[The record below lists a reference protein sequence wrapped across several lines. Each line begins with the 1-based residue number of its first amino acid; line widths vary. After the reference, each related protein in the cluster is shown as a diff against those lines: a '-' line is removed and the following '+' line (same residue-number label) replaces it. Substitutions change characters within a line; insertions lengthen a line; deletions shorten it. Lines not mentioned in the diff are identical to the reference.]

1 MFFMILTE
9 MIMELVLLG
18 LLVFMAIFIWKYAVK
33 WEMIK
38 NRYLCLY
45 ELKKMQDNLKERGL
59 TFEDLDELAKEISP
73 KKSNKNALAKIDAAY
88 EDAACD
94 EDNTKKE
101 KSTTKKGGASS
112 LKDLD
117 LIDLEELHG
126 SDE

>member
-9 MIMELVLLG
+9 FIMELVVIGILG
-18 LLVFMAIFIWKYAVK
+18 SMAVFIWKYAVK

-73 KKSNKNALAKIDAAY
+73 KKSNKNALAKIR
-88 EDAACD
+88 C
-94 EDNTKKE
+94 
-101 KSTTKKGGASS
+101 S
-112 LKDLD
+112 L
-117 LIDLEELHG
+117 
-126 SDE
+126 

>member
-1 MFFMILTE
+1 MILTE
-9 MIMELVLLG
+9 FIMELVVIGILG
-18 LLVFMAIFIWKYAVK
+18 SMAVFIWKYAVK

-94 EDNTKKE
+94 EDNTKKK
-101 KSTTKKGGASS
+101 KSATKKGGASS
-112 LKDLD
+112 LENLAM
-117 LIDLEELHG
+117 LHG